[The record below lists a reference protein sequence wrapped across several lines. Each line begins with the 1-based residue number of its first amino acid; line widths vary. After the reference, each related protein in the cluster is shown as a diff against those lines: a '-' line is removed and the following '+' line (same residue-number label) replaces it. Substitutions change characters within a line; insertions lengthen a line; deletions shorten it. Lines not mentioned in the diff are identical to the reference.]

1 MEIGSNYQ
9 RSYINEDNRD
19 FISRKISHFMQKNGL
34 GISVGLLYNNK
45 SNHAK

>member
-1 MEIGSNYQ
+1 MKSTG
-9 RSYINEDNRD
+9 
-19 FISRKISHFMQKNGL
+19 ISLAGKLAILCKKNGS